1 MEIRDEI
8 DIAIKESL
16 EVVNKKDISDF
27 IILMELSRI
36 EDSRNELALVD
47 SYKSITVAFDEYKKK
62 VRNDK

>member
-8 DIAIKESL
+8 EIAIKESL

-47 SYKSITVAFDEYKKK
+47 SYKNITVAFDEYKKK
-62 VRNDK
+62 VRNDT